1 MKKNILNIAIILLA
15 LIYSDLSA
23 QKYFVSFTDKSNNS
37 YSIYTPLE
45 FLSQR
50 AINRR
55 TNQDI
60 EITQEDLPATQAYL
74 DSLAN
79 MGVNIL
85 WPSKW
90 LNGAIIQSNNL
101 SLIDTIT
108 RVSFISESKLIWKSS
123 STTSVSKLISKENPI
138 STKSDVLSN
147 YGQSYNQTT
156 TVNGHFLHQNGY
168 TGEGMFIAVI
178 DNGFGRA
185 DYLPAFTHLWN
196 NNQIVDAIDII
207 NPGNDV
213 FNSES
218 YHGMYVLS
226 TIGGFIDGDYIGSA
240 PDANFILFR
249 TEDNSSEYPIEEY
262 NWIVAAEKAD
272 SAGVDVIN
280 SSLGYYEF
288 DDPSL
293 NYSYSDMNGKTTVSV
308 KGAEIAFSKG
318 ILVVNSAGNEALNS
332 WKYIITPSDGE
343 NILSVAAMSVDS
355 TIASFSSYG
364 PSYDLRVKPDITA
377 LGVNAVVQ
385 GVNGSLVKLNG
396 TSFSAPV
403 ISGFATC
410 LWQAKPELSNR
421 ELLQIIRK
429 SGNQY
434 YNPDDSFGYG
444 IPNFLLALDINSSV
458 NELQSKSDFLVTP
471 NPFSDKIEITSTLN
485 PFVNAKVLIY
495 DILGNL
501 VYHENIVYS
510 SKIVIDDLEKLSS
523 GLFVLQLVISNQKYN
538 FKIIKK

>member
-1 MKKNILNIAIILLA
+1 M
-15 LIYSDLSA
+15 SA

-60 EITQEDLPATQAYL
+60 EITQEDLPVTQAYL

-90 LNGAIIQSNNL
+90 LNGAIIQSDNS

-213 FNSES
+213 FNLDSF
-218 YHGMYVLS
+218 HGMYVLS
-226 TIGGFIDGDYIGSA
+226 TMGGFIDGDYIGSA

-288 DDPSL
+288 DDLSL

-421 ELLQIIRK
+421 ELLQILRK

-444 IPNFLLALDINSSV
+444 IPDFLLALDINSSV

-501 VYHENIVYS
+501 IYHENIVYS
-510 SKIVIDDLEKLSS
+510 PKIVIDDLEKLSS